1 MRVGLDSRLRRFL
14 RVVERARVLT
24 HAKQERTNE
33 THKVKQSLGLGLQAR
48 HADNAPAA
56 GTDRTAASCWFASG
70 QWTDCLRPS
79 AAGRCAGF
87 SARYSTETGGRR
99 CHAPG
104 GRQQAAG
111 SRQQSSS
118 SRPARRCFSDP
129 GVHRAR
135 QNVSVELSL
144 RVSPAPD
151 RPSGPGAGCSQ
162 LVAALSLGRM
172 SRPALSRTQ
181 DPPSASLSSI
191 RECANSRANNSYG
204 SELRSIKPRHTE
216 EAK

>member
-1 MRVGLDSRLRRFL
+1 MGPRGDQIDLESFACIAFRCVHSSNLCKERVETAGVATTDPYSPGAWPLQLVPMRVGLDSRLRRFL

-111 SRQQSSS
+111 SSR
-118 SRPARRCFSDP
+118 RPA
-129 GVHRAR
+129 G
-135 QNVSVELSL
+135 Q
-144 RVSPAPD
+144 
-151 RPSGPGAGCSQ
+151 PGAAFQ
-162 LVAALSLGRM
+162 TRLSTELD
-172 SRPALSRTQ
+172 RTY
-181 DPPSASLSSI
+181 
-191 RECANSRANNSYG
+191 RWN
-204 SELRSIKPRHTE
+204 
-216 EAK
+216 